1 MKQLR
6 LTFKPG
12 ERFYVNGAVIRF
24 PRKTTIELL
33 NNVEFLLE
41 SQIMQISETNTPL
54 RQLYFVAQ
62 MLLTS
67 PSNAEDARAT
77 FMLFSRSL
85 TQTVKHYR
93 LCAGIQ
99 EVVDMVNA
107 GSTYDA
113 MKKIRELY
121 PLEASVLD
129 SPKTSHTGPL
139 VLKQNTAISASY
151 L

>member
-1 MKQLR
+1 MKPLQ
-6 LTFKPG
+6 LTFKSG

-24 PRKTTIELL
+24 PKKTTVELL

-41 SQIMQISETNTPL
+41 SQIMQISETTTPL

-67 PSNAEDARAT
+67 PSNTDDAHAT
-77 FMLFSRSL
+77 FMHFSRSL
-85 TQTVKHYR
+85 AQTLKHYR
-93 LCAGIQ
+93 LCAGVQ

-107 GSTYDA
+107 GSTYEA
-113 MKKIRELY
+113 MKKIRALY
-121 PLEASVLD
+121 PLEASILD
-129 SPKTSHTGPL
+129 GSALHTTESL
-139 VLKQNTAISASY
+139 VQPQKAAAAANY